1 MNAVWRAVLPVA
13 MLMAS
18 CNSPDVSAE
27 SNSVMPDPAKQKASI
42 TIRTMAGEPD
52 QTAWLV
58 EPKRYVAP
66 GDLADALRDAGFAC
80 EAVLKLKQLEQNGER
95 MDVYKADCLNEA
107 YQVTLINGNSHIK
120 RWTGNILGS

>member
-1 MNAVWRAVLPVA
+1 MSALWRTVVPAA
-13 MLMAS
+13 MLIAS
-18 CNSPDVSAE
+18 CNSPEARAE
-27 SNSVMPDPAKQKASI
+27 SNSAALDPVEQKASI

-52 QTAWLV
+52 QTAYLV

-80 EAVLKLKQLEQNGER
+80 EAVREFKQLEQNGER

-107 YQVTLINGNSHIK
+107 YQVTLINENSHIK
-120 RWTGNILGS
+120 RWTGNILGL